1 MIMYLL
7 ITFILEIR
15 KTGTTN
21 ANVEITHILTIINP
35 VKFFTYFPVFFQ
47 SLFL

>member
-1 MIMYLL
+1 MYFL

-15 KTGTTN
+15 KTATTN

-35 VKFFTYFPVFFQ
+35 VKFTYFPVFFQ